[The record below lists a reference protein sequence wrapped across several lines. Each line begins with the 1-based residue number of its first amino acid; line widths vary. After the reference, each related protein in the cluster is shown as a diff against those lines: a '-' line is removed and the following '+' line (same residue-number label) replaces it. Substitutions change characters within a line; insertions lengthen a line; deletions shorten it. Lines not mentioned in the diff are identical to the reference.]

1 MKTSLKGWHK
11 ACFYYENHEPSL
23 PSFDGRLPEYQG
35 NWVEEPSAVEL
46 PIVAA
51 PANRLSDLKRHNLTS
66 VYMATNWLAR
76 RVTPQKKQVHP
87 GCEYSRLHDS
97 TRETTDNIGI
107 SQLVKLLEEIF

>member
-23 PSFDGRLPEYQG
+23 PSFVNRLPEYQG
-35 NWVEEPSAVEL
+35 NWVEEPSVAEL

-51 PANRLSDLKRHNLTS
+51 LANRLSDLKRHNLTS

-76 RVTPQKKQVHP
+76 RVTPQKTLTLSMHP
-87 GCEYSRLHDS
+87 GQVYYASIQQVFL
-97 TRETTDNIGI
+97 TGI
-107 SQLVKLLEEIF
+107 